1 MDRSPQFVLYI
12 NCNGGSF
19 TPLLSYI
26 GDVSTAEEEVYV
38 EEPAHDD
45 QKQNITSLEDD
56 IIPEPFDIEEHLS
69 IVKENRLKR
78 STGNQER
85 FVLFV
90 IDTSGSIGST

>member
-1 MDRSPQFVLYI
+1 MDRSLQFVLYI
-12 NCNGGSF
+12 NCNSGSF

-45 QKQNITSLEDD
+45 QKQNITFLEDD

-69 IVKENRLKR
+69 IVKANCLKR
-78 STGNQER
+78 
-85 FVLFV
+85 
-90 IDTSGSIGST
+90 